1 MPCLLN
7 LYRIFVQNEIV
18 KVHSDLST
26 FNAQKPV
33 ITIGMFDGVHTGHR
47 ELLGQL
53 TAKALAIGGESVV
66 ITFWPH
72 PRMVLQQDADKLR
85 FLTSPE
91 ERTKLFG
98 QLGIDHLVLIP
109 FSIALAELTAEEF
122 IQQILVDKLNIS
134 HLMVGYNHRFGKGRQ
149 HSYDEYQTF
158 AEQHKFTISLVE
170 AVLTDGMQTS
180 STDIRNYLLAG
191 QMTQAN
197 NILGYRYAVS
207 GRVVGGKQL
216 GRRMGYPTANVEV
229 EEPHKLIPPDGV
241 YAVYVRV
248 EGKKYG
254 GMLNIGYRPTVNHNV
269 DHRSLEVHIFDFNRD
284 IYSEEIDIEFIDRE
298 RDEQKFTNIDEL
310 MAQLKRDEETIRL
323 KIANYDV

>member
-1 MPCLLN
+1 M
-7 LYRIFVQNEIV
+7 
-18 KVHSDLST
+18 KVHSDLSK
-26 FNAQKPV
+26 FKAQRPV

-47 ELLGQL
+47 VLLGRL
-53 TAKALAIGGESVV
+53 TEKAKEVDGESVV

-72 PRMVLQQDADKLR
+72 PRMVLKQDADKLR

-109 FSIALAELTAEEF
+109 FSLELANLTAEEF
-122 IQQILVDKLNIS
+122 IQQILIDKLGIY

-158 AEQHKFTISLVE
+158 ARQYNFQISMVE

-180 STDIRNYLLAG
+180 STDIRTHLLAG
-191 QMTQAN
+191 QMQAAN
-197 NILGYRYAVS
+197 KILGYRYTVS
-207 GRVVGGKQL
+207 GRVVGGQQL
-216 GRRMGYPTANVEV
+216 GRRIGYPTANIEV

-241 YAVYVRV
+241 YAVKVRV
-248 EGKKYG
+248 EGKDYG

-269 DHRSLEVHIFDFNRD
+269 DHRSLEVHIFDFNHD
-284 IYSEEIDIEFIDRE
+284 IYSEEVELQFISRV
-298 RDEQKFTNIDEL
+298 RDEQKFTNVDEL
-310 MAQLKRDEETIRL
+310 IAQLKKDEVTIRA
-323 KIANYDV
+323 IVAQA

>member
-1 MPCLLN
+1 M
-7 LYRIFVQNEIV
+7 
-18 KVHSDLST
+18 KVHSDFSK
-26 FNAQKPV
+26 FKAQRPV

-47 ELLGQL
+47 VLLKRL
-53 TAKALAIGGESVV
+53 TDKAKAVGGESVV

-72 PRMVLQQDADKLR
+72 PRMVLKQDADKLR

-109 FSIALAELTAEEF
+109 FSLELANLTAEEF
-122 IQQILVDKLNIS
+122 IQQILIGKLNIH

-149 HSYDEYQTF
+149 HSYEEYQEF
-158 AEQHKFTISLVE
+158 AKKYNFSISMVE

-180 STDIRNYLLAG
+180 STDIRKHLQAG
-191 QMTQAN
+191 EMKAAN
-197 NILGYRYAVS
+197 KILGYQYTVS
-207 GRVVGGKQL
+207 GRVVGGQQL
-216 GRRMGYPTANVEV
+216 GRRIGYPTANIEV

-241 YAVYVRV
+241 YAVKVHV
-248 EGKKYG
+248 EGKLFG

-284 IYSEEIDIEFIDRE
+284 IYSEEVELVFIQRV
-298 RDEQKFTNIDEL
+298 RDEQKFANVDEL
-310 MAQLKRDEETIRL
+310 IAQLQTDETCIRA
-323 KIANYDV
+323 IVTQEGV